1 MSRTDEVFK
10 PALAGKRIPIISLD
24 NKWYKLMAGVERT
37 PEMQVLENKLK
48 ELLKR
53 QGKINTDSKELRARK
68 AKLMEEIVGVMDEQ
82 GAEQKQEAYKAQ
94 INQINET
101 LDRYQDE
108 LLDLPK
114 EIEEV
119 NMELMLRTMEICYDR
134 IREYTERI
142 NEIGEWIK
150 NVRIELKKNVVR
162 KQEAELK
169 NQQMYSYMHDIFG
182 AEVIDIFDMKYNP
195 EMEHVVKTAPA
206 APADKAAVPAKAV
219 TAGKT
224 AASETNVEDKPEGTA
239 ENAVPPQESGS

>member
-37 PEMQVLENKLK
+37 PEMQELENKLK

-53 QGKINTDSKELRARK
+53 QGKINTDSKELRAKK

-82 GAEQKQEAYKAQ
+82 GAEQKQEAYKDQ

-206 APADKAAVPAKAV
+206 DKAAAPAKAV

-224 AASETNVEDKPEGTA
+224 ASSETNVEEKPEGNA
-239 ENAVPPQESGS
+239 ENAAPPQESGS

>member
-37 PEMQVLENKLK
+37 PEMQELENKLK

-68 AKLMEEIVGVMDEQ
+68 AKLMEEIVGVMDEK
-82 GAEQKQEAYKAQ
+82 GAEQKQEAYKTQ

-206 APADKAAVPAKAV
+206 AADKAAVPAKAV
-219 TAGKT
+219 TAGK
-224 AASETNVEDKPEGTA
+224 AAVSETNVEEKPEENA
-239 ENAVPPQESGS
+239 ENAATPQESGS

>member
-37 PEMQVLENKLK
+37 PEMQELENKLK

-53 QGKINTDSKELRARK
+53 QGKINTDSKELRAKK
-68 AKLMEEIVGVMDEQ
+68 AKLMEEIVGVMDEK
-82 GAEQKQEAYKAQ
+82 GAEQKQEAYKTQ

-206 APADKAAVPAKAV
+206 AADKVAVPAKAV
-219 TAGKT
+219 TAGK
-224 AASETNVEDKPEGTA
+224 AAVSETNVEEKPEEKA
-239 ENAVPPQESGS
+239 ENAATPQESGS